1 MTKSK
6 ERAPKFVQGK
16 RESENQFLRRMDM
29 AARTAISQA
38 QFEDKFD
45 VSLNILILKELK
57 KLS

>member
-45 VSLNILILKELK
+45 VSHEHTYFKRIEETQ
-57 KLS
+57 